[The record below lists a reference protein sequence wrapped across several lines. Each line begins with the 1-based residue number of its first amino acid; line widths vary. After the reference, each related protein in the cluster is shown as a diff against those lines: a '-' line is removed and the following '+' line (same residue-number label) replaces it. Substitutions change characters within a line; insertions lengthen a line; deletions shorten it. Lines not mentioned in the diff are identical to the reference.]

1 MMSQGHLIET
11 IQMARKHRS
20 SIPSTHADVM
30 TTRGIE
36 HLCCSDAMQQRK
48 CTKKAYLD
56 AVLDEQDHQWTNE
69 IDKTEKGKE
78 ALQWTVR
85 ATAMRQSKR
94 SKELAIARASEDASF
109 VKSLPKS

>member
-78 ALQWTVR
+78 ALR